1 MSLTLIASLP
11 LGYKW
16 FNTSAI
22 NIFNPVVLLSFA
34 LIKHILLDH
43 RSDGASTSNT
53 HRARRST
60 NITPEISD
68 DIVRLAKMVFNS
80 DLSQNNGQLL
90 SPVKTQ

>member
-1 MSLTLIASLP
+1 MQSI
-11 LGYKW
+11 
-16 FNTSAI
+16 F
-22 NIFNPVVLLSFA
+22 FNPVVLLSFA
-34 LIKHILLDH
+34 LIKHILLGH